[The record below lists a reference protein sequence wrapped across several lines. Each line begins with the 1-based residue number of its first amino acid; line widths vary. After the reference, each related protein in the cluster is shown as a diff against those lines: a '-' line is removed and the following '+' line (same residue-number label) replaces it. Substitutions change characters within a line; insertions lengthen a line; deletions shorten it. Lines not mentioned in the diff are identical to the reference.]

1 MTSSPDIP
9 PSDGP
14 RETATSGSGHSP
26 ELRWGTIGAY
36 VAMLAATVALFF
48 WIRAAGEAL
57 IAPVRSEL
65 PALRAPR
72 APVDTLKHV
81 LLAIAVVIAASRG
94 LGAVFRYFRQP
105 PVIGEVIAGIML
117 GPSLLGRVDPDFQAF
132 LLPREIAPHLGV
144 IAQVGVILFMFLV
157 GLELDTRLLRKRSHA
172 IVAISHASIVVPFV
186 LGSTLALW
194 LYPKLSSRDVSFT
207 AFALF
212 MGVSLSVTAFPVLAR
227 ILNERGL
234 NRSRL
239 GTIALACAAVDDAT
253 AWCLLAFVVGIVQAE
268 ATSSFITLGLTVLYV
283 ATMLLLVR
291 PVVGRLVRRQELVGK
306 LDRTSTTI
314 AFLGLLTSAL
324 ITESIGIHALFGA
337 FLLGAIVPH
346 ESRLARELTRRIE
359 DFVVVL
365 LLPVFFAFT
374 GMRTQVGLLNGPT
387 DWTLCSVI
395 IVVACIG
402 KFAGS
407 AVAGRLTGLPWREAC
422 SIGVLM
428 NTRGLMELVVLNV
441 GLDLGVISPR
451 LFTMLVIMAVVTTV
465 LTSPLLHL
473 LERSTSTVA
482 FPNLRHE

>member
-1 MTSSPDIP
+1 MTSSPSTP
-9 PSDGP
+9 PSERP
-14 RETATSGSGHSP
+14 REMATTGSGHP
-26 ELRWGTIGAY
+26 PGLRLGTIAAY
-36 VAMLAATVALFF
+36 VGMLAAAVALFF
-48 WIRAAGEAL
+48 WIRAAGETL

-65 PALRAPR
+65 PVLRAPR

-117 GPSLLGRVDPDFQAF
+117 GPSLLGRIAPDFQAF
-132 LLPREIAPHLGV
+132 LLPREISPHLGV
-144 IAQVGVILFMFLV
+144 VAQVGVILFMFLV
-157 GLELDTRLLRKRSHA
+157 GLELDTRLLRKRSHET
-172 IVAISHASIVVPFV
+172 VAISHASIVVPFV
-186 LGSTLALW
+186 LGSMLALW
-194 LYPKLSSRDVSFT
+194 LYPTLSSRDVSFT

-227 ILNERGL
+227 ILNERGQS
-234 NRSRL
+234 RSRL

-268 ATSSFITLGLTVLYV
+268 ATSSFITLGLTLLYV
-283 ATMLLLVR
+283 AAMLLLVR
-291 PVVGRLVRRQELVGK
+291 PVVGRLVRRQELVGR

-346 ESRLARELTRRIE
+346 ESLLARELTRRIE

-374 GMRTQVGLLNGPT
+374 GMRTQIGLLSGAT
-387 DWTLCSVI
+387 DWMLCFVI

-402 KFAGS
+402 KFGGS
-407 AVAGRLTGLPWREAC
+407 AVAGRLTGLSWREAC
-422 SIGVLM
+422 SVGVLM

-473 LERSTSTVA
+473 LERGTRTPA
-482 FPNLRHE
+482 LRNLRHE